1 MIEIVHDRVMRV
13 DTRSSSSSSSSCLM
27 IVVMV
32 TVGMIRRPRRLVM
45 RRVLPSRCR
54 GKSIRVAHVVLA
66 IVVAVV
72 EIILL
77 LQLLLLQERIG
88 RVVVVV
94 IKLWLRKRLRFMRIL
109 LLLRWLLVGRQS
121 KWMMIL
127 VMRRSIVCRRRRQ
140 RWHVF
145 CTSIGEQP
153 AAAAALYESVC
164 LYVGM
169 YRTKVELWCEATNP
183 SKSIQIGSPTSSHSV
198 SGRHNYH
205 IVIARTPLGFPAN
218 LATNKQTNK
227 QRSHRSIGKIPHK
240 QTS

>member
-13 DTRSSSSSSSSCLM
+13 DTRSSSSSSSSSCLM

-32 TVGMIRRPRRLVM
+32 NVGMIRRPRRLVM

-169 YRTKVELWCEATNP
+169 YRTKVELLVRSNQP
-183 SKSIQIGSPTSSHSV
+183 IQVHPNRLANVQSLRVRSSQLPHCNRAHS
-198 SGRHNYH
+198 
-205 IVIARTPLGFPAN
+205 LGFSSKP
-218 LATNKQTNK
+218 
-227 QRSHRSIGKIPHK
+227 RD
-240 QTS
+240 